1 MTREEKN
8 EDKGRKQGR
17 KRGGKGKIWK
27 SDRREGM
34 GEGRKDRGEK
44 RGGREEKEGRKADE
58 SHNALRDMNQV
69 IIGLSIRSHSLVAP
83 FNDAILGN

>member
-8 EDKGRKQGR
+8 KDKGRKQGR

-44 RGGREEKEGRKADE
+44 RGGEKRRKEEKQM
-58 SHNALRDMNQV
+58 SPTMH
-69 IIGLSIRSHSLVAP
+69 
-83 FNDAILGN
+83 LGI